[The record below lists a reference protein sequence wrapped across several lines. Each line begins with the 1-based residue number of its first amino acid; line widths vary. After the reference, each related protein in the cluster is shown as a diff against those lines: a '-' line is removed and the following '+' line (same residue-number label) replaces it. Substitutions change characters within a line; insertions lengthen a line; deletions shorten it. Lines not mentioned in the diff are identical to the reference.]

1 MKDLRSLW
9 RRLSVYLKVNE
20 TRLRHLVE
28 EYTEGF
34 NDCACCPLYYDCEKE
49 EQHIDLECNDLIID
63 YLKEGN

>member
-1 MKDLRSLW
+1 MN
-9 RRLSVYLKVNE
+9 LKVNE

-49 EQHIDLECNDLIID
+49 DQHIDLECNDLIID